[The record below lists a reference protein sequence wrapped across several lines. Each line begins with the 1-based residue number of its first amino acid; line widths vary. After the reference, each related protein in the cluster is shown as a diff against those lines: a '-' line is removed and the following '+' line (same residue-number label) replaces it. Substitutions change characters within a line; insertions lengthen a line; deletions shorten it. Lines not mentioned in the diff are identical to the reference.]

1 MIITISDMIFQAQN
15 ESNPAFG
22 VDTLKLSKK
31 PLYNSEENDIHRL
44 YRYVMEINPYEKLPL
59 EKINN
64 YNIGF
69 ELSKSHFNPTLR
81 PFMHN
86 YFIDFSWFDFENSSF
101 PELRYFQEVLFHIM
115 MYFNSTPCFQ
125 TSLLGYL
132 CLLASE
138 QLPYEETC
146 FHNFFLIDHSES
158 PVTTNAIRHFQLD
171 IRKQNVRFIFKDYN
185 MSLSDTFKVL
195 IGKNDFIEFLKQ
207 KHSIIKIEKANNA
220 IFSVLSNL

>member
-15 ESNPAFG
+15 ESNPVFG

-31 PLYNSEENDIHRL
+31 PLYNAEENDIHRL

-86 YFIDFSWFDFENSSF
+86 YFIDFSWFDFLWF
-101 PELRYFQEVLFHIM
+101 LMLKYLGLF
-115 MYFNSTPCFQ
+115 
-125 TSLLGYL
+125 SL
-132 CLLASE
+132 E
-138 QLPYEETC
+138 
-146 FHNFFLIDHSES
+146 
-158 PVTTNAIRHFQLD
+158 
-171 IRKQNVRFIFKDYN
+171 
-185 MSLSDTFKVL
+185 
-195 IGKNDFIEFLKQ
+195 
-207 KHSIIKIEKANNA
+207 
-220 IFSVLSNL
+220 